1 MRLVDTNVLLYAVS
15 RLPEEASKRM
25 RARELLA
32 EPELCVSVQVL
43 QEFYHQATR
52 SNRPGRMT
60 HEDALEFMEPIML
73 LPVQAITREIFRD
86 AVAISRRFRLSY
98 WDGAILAAAHACGC
112 EAVYTE
118 DLSDGQ
124 DYEGLRV
131 INPFRERGRQQQPRG
146 DPSTS
151 AARRR

>member
-15 RLPEEASKRM
+15 RLPEEAGKRI
-25 RARELLA
+25 RARELLT

-52 SNRPGRMT
+52 SNRPGRMI

-73 LPVQAITREIFRD
+73 LPVQAITLEIFRD

-98 WDGAILAAAHACGC
+98 WDGAILAAAHALGC
-112 EAVYTE
+112 DAVYSE
-118 DLSDGQ
+118 DLSSEQ
-124 DYEGLRV
+124 DYDGLRV
-131 INPFRERGRQQQPRG
+131 INPFTDQA
-146 DPSTS
+146 DPQ
-151 AARRR
+151 